1 MSQILLA
8 NLAVITVCLFTLWLI
23 SIRIRDASIID
34 IFWGP
39 GFGIVA
45 LTTFALTEEPG
56 PSGLLLTSFTCLW
69 SIRLGTHLAGRWL
82 SHGRREDARYI
93 AMRKKAGP
101 AFGRRSLVTVYGLQG
116 ALMWLVSMPLQ
127 IGISQSAGAS
137 FGILTALGCLVF
149 TAGFVIEALADA
161 QLRDFKADPAN
172 EGKIM
177 STGIWGWSRH
187 PNYFGNACL
196 WWGLYLIAADTP
208 YGPYTVFGP
217 AIMTFL
223 LLRVSGVA
231 LLERSMARSKPD
243 YVGYQQSVNAFV
255 PLPPS
260 WKRHNNSNGDPA

>member
-1 MSQILLA
+1 MLII
-8 NLAVITVCLFTLWLI
+8 NLGVIAICLFSLWVV

-45 LTTFALTEEPG
+45 LTTFYLADNPG
-56 PSGLLLTSFTCLW
+56 PSGLLLMAFACLW

-82 SHGRREDARYI
+82 SHGRKEDARYV
-93 AMRKKAGP
+93 AMRNRAGP
-101 AFGRRSLVTVYGLQG
+101 SFGRRSLITVYGLQG

-127 IGISQSAGAS
+127 IGITHSAGAS
-137 FGILTALGCLVF
+137 FGALTAIGCIVF
-149 TAGFVIEALADA
+149 TFGFVVEALADA
-161 QLRDFKADPAN
+161 QLRDFKADPEN
-172 EGKIM
+172 QGRIM
-177 STGIWGWSRH
+177 ALGIWSWSRH

-196 WWGLYLIAADTP
+196 WWGLFLIAADAP
-208 YGPYTVFGP
+208 YGIFTILSPVL
-217 AIMTFL
+217 MTFL

-243 YVGYQQSVNAFV
+243 YLNYQQSVNAFV

-260 WKRHNNSNGDPA
+260 WKRHKK

>member
-1 MSQILLA
+1 MSQILIT
-8 NLAVITVCLFTLWLI
+8 NLAVIAGSLFALWCV

-45 LTTFALTEEPG
+45 LTTFILTDAPG
-56 PSGLLLTSFTCLW
+56 PSGLLLTAFACLW

-82 SHGRREDARYI
+82 SHGRREDARYV
-93 AMRKKAGP
+93 AMRNKAGP
-101 AFGRRSLVTVYGLQG
+101 SFGRHSLVTVYGLQG
-116 ALMWLVSMPLQ
+116 VLMWLVSMPLQ
-127 IGISQSAGAS
+127 AGIAQSGGAT
-137 FGILTALGCLVF
+137 FNVFTALGCIIF
-149 TAGFVIEALADA
+149 TLGFVIEALADA

-177 STGIWGWSRH
+177 SSGLWSWSRH

-196 WWGLYLIAADTP
+196 WWGLFLIAVDAP
-208 YGPYTVFGP
+208 YGIFTIVSPV
-217 AIMTFL
+217 IMTFL

-231 LLERSMARSKPD
+231 LLERRMARVKPE
-243 YVGYQQSVNAFV
+243 YLEYQQSVNAFV

-260 WKRHNNSNGDPA
+260 WKRHK